1 MSEHSK
7 AQVIVV
13 EGNKQ
18 LAKYA
23 NLASPLPHL
32 KAIVVYDEAV
42 VLAIASKV
50 SVPVY
55 SWADFL
61 ALGTSVVNMLLNY
74 YFCSVYVVFLMNFNE
89 TRVTVQWILEAIK
102 LSPEIVQRSSTL
114 RAPPV
119 RRRLR

>member
-1 MSEHSK
+1 MIFGQPEWFIANTGSILAGCIAAGIYSTNTAEACYYVSEHSK

-32 KAIVVYDEAV
+32 KAIIVYDEAV
-42 VLAIASKV
+42 LPTIASKV

-61 ALGTSVVNMLLNY
+61 ALGSSVVSIQLRQL
-74 YFCSVYVVFLMNFNE
+74 
-89 TRVTVQWILEAIK
+89 ILF
-102 LSPEIVQRSSTL
+102 
-114 RAPPV
+114 
-119 RRRLR
+119 